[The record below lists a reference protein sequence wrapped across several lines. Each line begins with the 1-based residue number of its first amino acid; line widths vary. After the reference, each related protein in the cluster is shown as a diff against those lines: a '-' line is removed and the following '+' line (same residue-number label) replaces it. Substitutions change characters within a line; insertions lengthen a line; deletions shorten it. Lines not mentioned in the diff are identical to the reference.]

1 MRILDEIYREWYM
14 MKYGNSR
21 DKGEAQRRFSA
32 LWEQAHA
39 KLDRDFS
46 EELRNSIFEYMD
58 DECSC
63 DFQAGFR
70 LGALLM
76 VEIYSTALS
85 L

>member
-1 MRILDEIYREWYM
+1 
-14 MKYGNSR
+14 
-21 DKGEAQRRFSA
+21 
-32 LWEQAHA
+32 
-39 KLDRDFS
+39 
-46 EELRNSIFEYMD
+46 MD
-58 DECSC
+58 DECSR